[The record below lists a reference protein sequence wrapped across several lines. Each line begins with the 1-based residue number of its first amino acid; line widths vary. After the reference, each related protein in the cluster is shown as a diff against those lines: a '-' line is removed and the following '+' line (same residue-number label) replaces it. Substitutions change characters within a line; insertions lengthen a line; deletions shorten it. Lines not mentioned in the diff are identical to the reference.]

1 MEAPFPW
8 QQRLHVALGR
18 DARDESCALGHRL
31 TDTYQ
36 LERNTKACCQ
46 IGEMKLMHEHK
57 MHTYNVH
64 INK

>member
-1 MEAPFPW
+1 M
-8 QQRLHVALGR
+8 ALGR
-18 DARDESCALGHRL
+18 DARDESCVLGHRL
-31 TDTYQ
+31 TDAYQ

-57 MHTYNVH
+57 MHTYNLH